1 MHAIDI
7 FPWDDNF
14 NTGLAEIDVQHRR
27 LVELINRL
35 AGQMAFG
42 LDAAELE
49 RIFGE
54 LVDYTDYHFST
65 EEAIWQQH
73 LAGDPE
79 EAEHLKAHGGFL
91 NTLMR
96 LRAER
101 HDKSQ
106 ADNAEAVLDFLVRWL
121 AAHILETD
129 RHLAHVVLAMQSGLP
144 REAAKARADAQMKS
158 DTSRAMIDIILS
170 IYGTLSRNTLRLMR
184 ELVEHKN
191 IEARLKESEEVFRSA
206 IDVIN
211 EAFVIYDPDDR
222 LLYCN
227 EKYREVYPSIAD
239 LIRPGVSFEEIVR
252 TWAERGAP
260 EVQGMDTDAW
270 VRQRIARHRSGQ
282 AQTQHTD
289 GDRWAHIV
297 ERVTPSGYNVGFRVD
312 ITELMR
318 AKEAAESANRA
329 KSRFLASMSHEI
341 RTPLNGVLGMAQLL
355 LAPHVSDAERI
366 DYARIIM
373 NSGQTLL
380 SLLNDILDLSKI
392 ESGKLQLEN
401 GTLDPEQ
408 VLHEMQEL
416 YAASAQEKQ
425 LILSAHWQG
434 PARRRYRGDPHR
446 LRQMLSNLI
455 SNALKFTE
463 KGVVAVFGRE
473 ITLPGEAGD
482 GVGLEFSVTDTG
494 IGIPADKLDLL
505 FKPFSQ
511 IDDST
516 TRHFGGTGL
525 GLSIVANLVRL
536 MGGEVGVDSTPRQG
550 SRFWFRVRTEV
561 LDDGV
566 ETRTAP
572 RPESFA
578 FPAPAMQAGDA
589 ARILVVE
596 DNKTN
601 RNMIR
606 MMLNKGGF
614 CPVTVDDGRQA
625 VDVIA
630 GGARFDLVL
639 MDVQMPV
646 LDGYAATA
654 RIRAREKETGAP
666 RLPIIALT
674 ANAFPEDRRRCIEA
688 GMDDYLA
695 KPVIAADLFAVIAR
709 WIGAAR

>member
-1 MHAIDI
+1 MQAIDI

-65 EEAIWQQH
+65 EEAVWQQY

-79 EAEHLKAHGGFL
+79 EIGHLRAHGGFL
-91 NTLMR
+91 NTLMG
-96 LRAER
+96 LKAEQAR
-101 HDKSQ
+101 KTE
-106 ADNAEAVLDFLVRWL
+106 ADNAEDVLDFLVRWL

-129 RHLAHVVLAMQSGLP
+129 RHLAHVVLAMQAGLP
-144 REAAKARADAQMKS
+144 REAAKAQADAQMKS
-158 DTSRAMIDIILS
+158 DSNRAMIDIILS

-184 ELVEHKN
+184 ELAEHKN
-191 IEARLKESEEVFRSA
+191 IEARLKESEEIFRSA

-211 EAFVIYDPDDR
+211 EAFVICDPDDR

-239 LIRPGVSFEEIVR
+239 LIRPGVSFEDIVR
-252 TWAERGAP
+252 SWAERGAP
-260 EVQGMDTDAW
+260 EVQGMDTDTW
-270 VRQRIARHRSGQ
+270 VRQRMERHRNGQ
-282 AQTQHTD
+282 TQIQHTD

-318 AKEAAESANRA
+318 AKEAAEAANRA

-355 LAPHVSDAERI
+355 LTPHVSDAERVH
-366 DYARIIM
+366 YARIIM

-401 GTLDPEQ
+401 GTIDPEQ

-416 YAASAQEKQ
+416 YAVSALEKQ
-425 LILSAHWQG
+425 LVLSAHWQG

-455 SNALKFTE
+455 SNALKFTG
-463 KGVVAVFGRE
+463 KGVVAVLGRE
-473 ITLPGEAGD
+473 IALPGEAGE

-494 IGIPADKLDLL
+494 IGIPADKLGLL

-516 TRHFGGTGL
+516 TRLFGGTGL

-536 MGGEVGVDSTPRQG
+536 MGGEVGVDSTPGQG
-550 SRFWFRVRTEV
+550 SRFWFRVRTHV
-561 LDDGV
+561 LDEGA
-566 ETRTAP
+566 ETRSAP
-572 RPESFA
+572 RGKAFV
-578 FPAPAMQAGDA
+578 FPAPPAQADEA
-589 ARILVVE
+589 PRILVAE
-596 DNKTN
+596 DNQTN
-601 RNMIR
+601 RYVIR
-606 MMLNKGGF
+606 TMLSKGGF

-625 VDVIA
+625 MDAIA
-630 GGARFDLVL
+630 SGARFDLVL

-654 RIRAREKETGAP
+654 CIRAREKETGAP
-666 RLPIIALT
+666 RLPIVALT

-695 KPVIAADLFAVIAR
+695 KPVTAADLFAVIER
-709 WIGAAR
+709 WIGKRR